1 MAYSYE
7 GLKGE
12 YTRLLARMVITRPGE
27 ARAAALR
34 LADQRARYQK
44 VEAETGVPWRF
55 IAITHNRESGGNFA
69 GVLHNGE
76 HIIGT
81 GKKTRLVPAGRGP
94 FKTWEEAAIDAL
106 RLKGLHLIDEWP
118 RERICYESE
127 RFNGFGYRNKSLP
140 SPYLWAGSSNYKAG
154 KYVKDGVFDPS
165 AIDKQLGC
173 MVVYDYLAKFGDDVP
188 MPPPPDIEPIP
199 PAPVPPA
206 KSSFLTILLAL
217 LRAIFKRG

>member
-12 YTRLLARMVITRPGE
+12 YTRLLARMVITRAGE
-27 ARAAALR
+27 GRAAALR
-34 LADQRARYQK
+34 LADNRARYQR

-55 IAITHNRESGGNFA
+55 IAIIHNRESGGNFA

-94 FKTWEEAAIDAL
+94 FKSWEEAAIDAL
-106 RLKGLHLIDEWP
+106 RLKGLHLIEDWP
-118 RERICYESE
+118 RERICYEAE

-140 SPYLWAGSSNYKAG
+140 SPYLWAGSNNYRSG
-154 KYVKDGVFDPS
+154 KYVADGVFDPS
-165 AIDKQLGC
+165 AVDKQLGC
-173 MVVYDYLAKFGDDVP
+173 MVVYDYLAKMGEVIPQPIPDV
-188 MPPPPDIEPIP
+188 EPIP
-199 PAPVPPA
+199 APAPR
-206 KSSFLTILLAL
+206 KSFLQILAAILK
-217 LRAIFKRG
+217 AIFKR